1 MRRPVVEFDSERKA
15 VSIEEKP
22 AQPKS
27 NFAVVGLYFYDNAVV
42 EIAKNIQ
49 PSDRG
54 ELEITTVNETYLKQG
69 KLKVQTMDRGSAWLD
84 TGTFE
89 SMTDAAEYIR
99 VIEKRTGI
107 KIGCIEEIAYRQ
119 GFINKDQLVKIAEPL
134 QKSGYGMYLLSI

>member
-1 MRRPVVEFDSERKA
+1 
-15 VSIEEKP
+15 
-22 AQPKS
+22 
-27 NFAVVGLYFYDNAVV
+27 LYFYDNAVV